1 MQLGILGKVNENG
14 VEASLIERVIKEIRL
29 ARYINVTG
37 ST

>member
-1 MQLGILGKVNENG
+1 MYLGILGKVTENG
-14 VEASLIERVIKEIRL
+14 VTASLIGKVIKENRL

>member
-1 MQLGILGKVNENG
+1 MYFAILGKVTENGANASFIEKVINEN
-14 VEASLIERVIKEIRL
+14 RL